1 MMKLIP
7 IRAVAERLGLSYDQI
22 ALDPILK
29 TIKKNNRDY
38 VLSASVTAYKR
49 NRLGPIKAARCVE
62 SRACPIT
69 AIGAVGGIRQVVGF
83 GVVEWS
89 KIYEQTLQETTA

>member
-1 MMKLIP
+1 MMNWIP

-29 TIKKNNRDY
+29 VVKKENRDY

-49 NRLGPIKAARCVE
+49 NEMRERRLAAPPATSE
-62 SRACPIT
+62 SLVTRDAAP
-69 AIGAVGGIRQVVGF
+69 
-83 GVVEWS
+83 
-89 KIYEQTLQETTA
+89 